1 LRRKKT
7 TLKRLSKDNLLGF
20 GDTGRCVFTC
30 IAKFFAKEVK
40 MRKTQVIPKN
50 YFLCSTTFS
59 PQFLFPV
66 SYVVPTL
73 HKM

>member
-1 LRRKKT
+1 LEEKENNT
-7 TLKRLSKDNLLGF
+7 KRLSKDNPLGF
-20 GDTGRCVFTC
+20 GDTGRCVFTF

-50 YFLCSTTFS
+50 YSLCSTTS

-66 SYVVPTL
+66 SYAVPTL